1 MLQAACAYAGS
12 GTLCETISQVEVP
25 CFAVE
30 FLPLEGVTI
39 VTGRGLETGCK
50 TFKAVGELLVGLV
63 NTVVARYAPN
73 DKCGAYTVWVLCP
86 DEARRR

>member
-1 MLQAACAYAGS
+1 M
-12 GTLCETISQVEVP
+12 
-25 CFAVE
+25 
-30 FLPLEGVTI
+30 
-39 VTGRGLETGCK
+39 TGRGLETGCK